1 MGKRELLLIVAFVI
15 AGAIV
20 YQATAPPAGPNER
33 GFSLSGVIAKVRRE
47 MRGNRSTAEETR
59 VTTHELDP
67 AANEIRISG
76 SYAEMTISGESRSN
90 VEVRIRITS
99 TGYDDAEAKELV
111 GETYRRFKVDRAGGA
126 FRLVSDYPEP
136 GSQRAFV
143 TIAVPAK
150 ANVRIEQGA
159 PRTVITNVGSL
170 EATGVRGEWTVKK
183 VSGRTTVNHRNG
195 RVVLEDVGALKLT
208 GRGSDV
214 TVSQVRGDASFSM
227 QSGELR
233 AAAIRGS
240 TEIEAQNTEVTMR
253 KLEGTKGPFRVNT
266 TGGTV
271 MLDGLE
277 SEARVDGRNTDIE
290 IGMAKAATLAVYNV
304 GNEPIRLTLPP
315 GGFVLDA
322 VAANGRVSLP
332 DDLRGQVTASPEE
345 ADREHRAAG
354 TVRGGGPT
362 ITLRSNHGDIRI
374 GGREAS
380 PRDAGAP
387 DR

>member
-15 AGAIV
+15 VGTIV
-20 YQATAPPAGPNER
+20 YHATAPPAGPNER

-67 AANEIRISG
+67 AASEIRLAG
-76 SYAEMTISGESRSN
+76 RYEEMTITGESRSN
-90 VEVRIRITS
+90 VEVRLRITS
-99 TGYDDAEAKELV
+99 TGYDDAEARQLV
-111 GETYRRFKVDRAGGA
+111 GETYDRFKFDRAGGA
-126 FRLVSDYPEP
+126 LRVTADYPEP
-136 GSQRAFV
+136 GQQRAFV
-143 TIAVPAK
+143 TIAVPARL
-150 ANVRIEQGA
+150 NVRIEQGG
-159 PRTVITNVGSL
+159 PRTTITNVATV
-170 EATGVRGEWTVKK
+170 EATGVRGEWNVKK
-183 VSGRTTVNHRNG
+183 VGGRATVNHRGG
-195 RVVLEDVGALKLT
+195 RLLIEDVGAVKLT
-208 GRGSDV
+208 SRGSDV

-233 AAAIRGS
+233 AAAIRGA
-240 TEIEAQNTEVTMR
+240 TEVEAQNTEVTMR
-253 KLEGTKGPFRVNT
+253 KLEGAKGPLRINA

-277 SEARVDGRNTDIE
+277 SEARIDGRNTDIE
-290 IGMAKAATLAVYNV
+290 IGMARPAALAVYNV

-315 GGFVLDA
+315 GGFILDA

-332 DDLRGQVTASPEE
+332 DDLRGQVTATPEE
-345 ADREHRAAG
+345 SDREHRAAG

-362 ITLRSNHGDIRI
+362 ITLRANHGDIRI
-374 GGREAS
+374 GGRELPTRAPAAS
-380 PRDAGAP
+380 